1 MKASGTFKVIE
12 NKFFGAVALP
22 TEKGGSFIIALP
34 KEKISLSLVEAAII
48 KSGRTLETFV
58 ETVSNHSKKKVKTLN
73 PEHLSAPQPRPTIL
87 PSPVAVL
94 LAFHDLIRKSRF

>member
-1 MKASGTFKVIE
+1 MKASGNFKVIE

-34 KEKISLSLVEAAII
+34 KEKISLSMVEAAII

-58 ETVSNHSKKKVKTLN
+58 ETVSNSTPQENIHVLIPRLSIQIIHEWSTPSTKVMGLKC
-73 PEHLSAPQPRPTIL
+73 Q
-87 PSPVAVL
+87 
-94 LAFHDLIRKSRF
+94 